1 MAPSPRDSRNSM
13 AVAMQWVSKITTV
26 SLTMALPAL
35 GGWWLDKVCGT
46 APWVLIT
53 GAVLGMA
60 AAFRQLLQMVATPP
74 SPGKRPGQKS

>member
-26 SLTMALPAL
+26 SLTMVLPAL

-46 APWVLIT
+46 VPWLLII
-53 GAVLGMA
+53 GAMLGMA
-60 AAFRQLLQMVATPP
+60 AAFRQLLQMVATPESRQKP
-74 SPGKRPGQKS
+74 PGRNG

>member
-1 MAPSPRDSRNSM
+1 M

-46 APWVLIT
+46 APWLLIV
-53 GAVLGMA
+53 GAMLGMA
-60 AAFRQLLQMVATPP
+60 AAFRQLLQMVATPQP
-74 SPGKRPGQKS
+74 RQKRPGPD